1 MEGRQHESP
10 LLSLPAGYCFP
21 RLSQEHGA
29 VIQFTPLEHCA
40 AELCLPG
47 CNSPDSRKTSTPGGG
62 SCTPRLPRQEL
73 CLQRERG
80 VSKRWV
86 NAPSASL
93 TPLCSLSYLAEGGQG
108 VEKLLGKMPAREVPC
123 GLMSFAESL

>member
-1 MEGRQHESP
+1 MSPP
-10 LLSLPAGYCFP
+10 LLSLPASYCFP

-29 VIQFTPLEHCA
+29 VIQLMPLEHCA

-73 CLQRERG
+73 CLQREHG

-93 TPLCSLSYLAEGGQG
+93 TPLCSLSYLAEGRQG
-108 VEKLLGKMPAREVPC
+108 VEKLLCSSTQLAPC
-123 GLMSFAESL
+123 STSNNILTSSQSSSR